1 MKKAVSI
8 VLSVLM
14 LLSLA
19 ACKPTPKND
28 IVQGKSLDKMI
39 ADATKGQ
46 TVGAT
51 GAPGETLADKMDVP
65 KTYTKDLVDAK
76 GKVNIHVN
84 ADVQVPDATSVSV
97 QRVERAGFTQAQV
110 DILAKYLV
118 RGTDL
123 FSGYDYKMTKSEI
136 ETRILQ
142 VKAAALENPAA
153 SGGKGSSYLDIL
165 QEQLKTAPDTFVKTP
180 SNGKLTPISASITEK
195 TGYSGEGLYALTQ
208 SQKGGYESFNVLN
221 SSDSAN
227 MMSYTS
233 MKNGFAQFM
242 GSYISKEEVELIESE
257 GHSTPITSQQIAAM
271 PDIQITAE
279 QAKQKADELI
289 SALGID
295 YLTLDS
301 EDKVYGG
308 GGGGIEPLQSVWFL
322 RYARAVNNIPL
333 TYSSI
338 ICGKV
343 EDDSQSTPWS
353 YEDMTF
359 AIDDSGIVGFSW
371 NSPYKVTG
379 TVTTDSNVLSFGD
392 CMNIFDSMSLAVNA
406 WDGYANDNPNI
417 TGVEINVNH
426 IQFGLDR
433 VTEQNKRDSGLLVP
447 VWDFFGTVTYISEV
461 NGQTQKTSMDS
472 VPVLTINAIDGSI
485 INRSLGY

>member
-8 VLSVLM
+8 ILSVLM

-19 ACKPTPKND
+19 ACKPTPEKD

-46 TVGAT
+46 TGVVT
-51 GAPGETLADKMDVP
+51 GAPGETLADKMDAP

-84 ADVQVPDATSVSV
+84 ADVQVPDAASVSV
-97 QRVERAGFTQAQV
+97 QRVERASFTQDQV
-110 DILAKYLV
+110 DILTKYLV

-221 SSDSAN
+221 STDSAN
-227 MMSYTS
+227 MVSYTS
-233 MKNGFAQFM
+233 ENNGFSQFM
-242 GSYISKEEVELIESE
+242 GSYISKEEVEVVESE
-257 GHSTPITSQQIAAM
+257 GRSTPITSQQIAAV
-271 PDIQITAE
+271 PDIKITEE

-308 GGGGIEPLQSVWFL
+308 GGGVEPVQNVWFL
-322 RYARAVNNIPL
+322 RYAREVNNIPL

-343 EDDSQSTPWS
+343 EEQSQSTPWG

-371 NSPYKVTG
+371 SSPYKVTG
-379 TVTTDSNVLSFGD
+379 TVTTNSNVLPFGD

-406 WDGYANDNPNI
+406 WDGFTDGNPDL
-417 TGVEINVNH
+417 TGIDIDVNR

-447 VWDFFGTVTYISEV
+447 VWDFFGTMTYISEV
-461 NGQTQKTSMDS
+461 NGQTKKMTTASE
-472 VPVLTINAIDGSI
+472 PILTINAIDGSI

>member
-8 VLSVLM
+8 ILSVLM

-19 ACKPTPKND
+19 ACKPTPEKD

-46 TVGAT
+46 TGVVT
-51 GAPGETLADKMDVP
+51 GAPGETLADKMDAP

-84 ADVQVPDATSVSV
+84 ADVQVPDAASVSV
-97 QRVERAGFTQAQV
+97 QRVERASFTQDQV
-110 DILAKYLV
+110 DILTKYLV

-123 FSGYDYKMTKSEI
+123 FSGYNYKMTKSEI
-136 ETRILQ
+136 ETLIMHL
-142 VKAAALENPAA
+142 KAAALENPAA
-153 SGGKGSSYLDIL
+153 SGGKGGSYLDIL
-165 QEQLKTAPDTFVKTP
+165 QEQLKTAPDTAVKTP
-180 SNGKLTPISASITEK
+180 INGKLAPITDEEQ
-195 TGYSGEGLYALTQ
+195 GSGEELYALAQ
-208 SQKGGYESFNVLN
+208 SEKGGYESFDALN
-221 SSDSAN
+221 AADAVN
-227 MMSYTS
+227 YVFYTS
-233 MKNGFAQFM
+233 EKNGFSRFM
-242 GSYISKEEVELIESE
+242 KSYQSKAEVESLENE
-257 GHSTPITSQQIAAM
+257 GFTTPITSQQIAAI
-271 PDIQITAE
+271 PDIKITEE

-301 EDKVYGG
+301 ENKVYGG
-308 GGGGIEPLQSVWFL
+308 GGGIEPIQSVWFL
-322 RYARAVNNIPL
+322 RYARQVNNIPV
-333 TYSSI
+333 TYTTYD
-338 ICGKV
+338 CMKV
-343 EDDSQSTPWS
+343 EEQSQSTPWG

-371 NSPYKVTG
+371 RSPYKVTG
-379 TVTTDSNVLSFGD
+379 TVTTDSNVLSFSN
-392 CMNIFDSMSLAVNA
+392 CMNIFDTMSLAVNA
-406 WDGYANDNPNI
+406 WDGFSSDSPNL
-417 TGVEINVNH
+417 TGVDIDVNR

-461 NGQTQKTSMDS
+461 NGQTKKSSMDS

>member
-1 MKKAVSI
+1 MKKVVSI
-8 VLSVLM
+8 VLAVMM

-19 ACKPTPKND
+19 ACKSTPKND
-28 IVQGKSLDKMI
+28 IVQGKSLDGMI
-39 ADATKGQ
+39 ADATKPQ
-46 TVGAT
+46 TGSAT
-51 GAPGETLADKMDVP
+51 SAQGETLADKMGAP

-84 ADVQVPDATSVSV
+84 ADVQVPDAASVSV
-97 QRVERAGFTQAQV
+97 QRVERASFTQDQV
-110 DILAKYLV
+110 DILTKYLIK
-118 RGTDL
+118 GTDL

-136 ETRILQ
+136 QTLILQ
-142 VKAAALENPAA
+142 VQAAALENPAA
-153 SGGKGSSYLDIL
+153 LGGKGGSYLDIL
-165 QEQLKTAPDTFVKTP
+165 QEKLKTAPDTATKTP
-180 SNGKLTPISASITEK
+180 SNGKLAPITDE
-195 TGYSGEGLYALTQ
+195 TLGSGEGLYVLTQ
-208 SQKGGYESFNVLN
+208 SEKGGYESFNVLN
-221 SSDSAN
+221 STDSAN
-227 MMSYTS
+227 MVSYTS
-233 MKNGFAQFM
+233 ENNGFSQFM
-242 GSYISKEEVELIESE
+242 GSYISKEEVEVVESE
-257 GHSTPITSQQIAAM
+257 GRSTPITSQQIAAV
-271 PDIQITAE
+271 PDIKITEE

-308 GGGGIEPLQSVWFL
+308 GGGVEPVQNVWFL
-322 RYARAVNNIPL
+322 RYAREVNNIPL

-343 EDDSQSTPWS
+343 EEQSQSTPWG

-371 NSPYKVTG
+371 SSPYKVTG
-379 TVTTDSNVLSFGD
+379 TVTTNSNVLPFGD

-406 WDGYANDNPNI
+406 WDGFTDGNPDL
-417 TGVEINVNH
+417 TGIDIDVNR

-447 VWDFFGTVTYISEV
+447 VWDFFGTMTYISEV
-461 NGQTQKTSMDS
+461 NGQTKKMTTASE
-472 VPVLTINAIDGSI
+472 PILTINAIDGSI